1 MNLSLILADRETSEF
16 AAVYTANRF
25 PGAPVVLGRE
35 RLGRDGVRGILVN
48 NRIANVCTPSG
59 RADAER
65 LLASL
70 GRAAGSTGEAFLP
83 ASTGIIGWRLPVAEM
98 EAALPGLVAGARGG
112 SIVPVARAIMT
123 TDRFPKVRG
132 RAVGHG
138 RLVGIAKGAGMIEPR
153 LGTLLCFLLTDVSV
167 GREELR
173 SALAWAAGRTLNRI
187 SIDGDQSTSDMAVLL
202 SSRAKGPADPDE
214 FRAAL
219 HGVLADLAADVVRN
233 GEGASHVIRVTVS
246 GASDDEAAAGAGK
259 AVVNSPLVKTAV
271 CGNDPNVGR
280 LACAIGDWASGAAA
294 GLDPASVAVRLGGVE
309 VLAGRRLP
317 ARRGEGRAPVR
328 VPARRGL
335 RSRRAR
341 VPRSRPVRGH
351 RGVAGRRPGYRD
363 GARVGPQLGV
373 RARERGLPLL
383 ARRRSR
389 PADGVSGRDAVVGEL
404 PLDGWRSGPAR
415 KPGRATGAPSVLR
428 YFSR

>member
-1 MNLSLILADRETSEF
+1 MEAYTSAEEYLAALEERAALPEGFRVSTASISFRPVEREVPRPLAMNLSLILADRETGEF
-16 AAVYTANRF
+16 AAAYTANRF

-35 RLGRDGVRGILVN
+35 RLGRDRVRGILVN

-70 GRAAGSTGEAFLP
+70 GGAAGSTGEAFLP

-132 RAVGHG
+132 RTVGHG

-202 SSRAKGPADPDE
+202 STRAKGPADPVE

-219 HGVLADLAADVVRN
+219 YGVLADLAADVVRN

-280 LACAIGDWASGAAA
+280 LACAIGDWASGSAS

-309 VLAGRRLP
+309 VLAGGVFRLD
-317 ARRGEGRAPVR
+317 AVKEGRLSAY
-328 VPARRGL
+328 L
-335 RSRRAR
+335 
-341 VPRSRPVRGH
+341 
-351 RGVAGRRPGYRD
+351 
-363 GARVGPQLGV
+363 
-373 RARERGLPLL
+373 
-383 ARRRSR
+383 
-389 PADGVSGRDAVVGEL
+389 RDAAFDPAARGFPAHDRCVDIEVSLGGGPGTATVLGSDLSSEYVRENA
-404 PLDGWRSGPAR
+404 DYRS
-415 KPGRATGAPSVLR
+415 
-428 YFSR
+428 

>member
-1 MNLSLILADRETSEF
+1 MEAYTSAAEYLAALEGRAALPEGFRVSTASIAFRPVEREVPRPLAMNLSLILADRQTSEF

-35 RLGRDGVRGILVN
+35 RLGRDGVQGILVN

-70 GRAAGSTGEAFLP
+70 GRSAGSPGEAFLP

-132 RAVGHG
+132 RTVGHG

-153 LGTLLCFLLTDVSV
+153 LGTLLCFLLTDVGV

-202 SSRAKGPADPDE
+202 SSRAKGPADPAE

-246 GASDDEAAAGAGK
+246 GAGDDEAAAGAGK

-280 LACAIGDWASGAAA
+280 LACAIGDWAGGAAA

-309 VLAGRRLP
+309 VLAGGFFRLDT
-317 ARRGEGRAPVR
+317 AKE
-328 VPARRGL
+328 
-335 RSRRAR
+335 
-341 VPRSRPVRGH
+341 
-351 RGVAGRRPGYRD
+351 
-363 GARVGPQLGV
+363 
-373 RARERGLPLL
+373 ERLSAYL
-383 ARRRSR
+383 
-389 PADGVSGRDAVVGEL
+389 RDAAFDPAARGFPAHDRCVDIEVSLGGGPGAATVLGSDLSSEYVRENA
-404 PLDGWRSGPAR
+404 DYRS
-415 KPGRATGAPSVLR
+415 
-428 YFSR
+428 